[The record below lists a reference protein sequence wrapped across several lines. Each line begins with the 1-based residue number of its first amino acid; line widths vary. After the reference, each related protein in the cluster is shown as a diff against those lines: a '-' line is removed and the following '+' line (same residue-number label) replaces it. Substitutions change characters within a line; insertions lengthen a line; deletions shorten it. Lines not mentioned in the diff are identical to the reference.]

1 MAINYK
7 PIINNEMNR
16 TQPMARGT
24 VPIKPAATPP
34 TPTPTPTQAVGAG
47 MAMNPAETADYRELL
62 NKQLMTESSKANAS
76 KYLSQAMQSSGVGQT
91 GLAQSVL
98 SGIEMGYQN
107 MAAKNVAEYNL
118 LQQEKQFETQQATL
132 DAEAASQQ
140 ENARV
145 GFEFLQSAGDLDSLD
160 RYYEAYYE
168 GLNDDQKKAFDLVYQ
183 EKQRELGF
191 VEAPDE
197 TEIQNAQSN
206 IVGTDTN
213 NGTVV
218 YEEPNVVNSFFNNTT
233 DTYLNSTDANKKIAE
248 RLKTAFESSKTWAN
262 NANGRVYNININGV
276 ISSYGFY
283 NGRWYKVNNFTGTA
297 NRTFIFKD

>member
-1 MAINYK
+1 
-7 PIINNEMNR
+7 MNR

-24 VPIKPAATPP
+24 VPIRPAATPP

-132 DAEAASQQ
+132 DAEAARQQ

-145 GFEFLQSAGDLDSLD
+145 GFEFLQSAGDLDALD

-168 GLNDDQKKAFDLVYQ
+168 GLNDDQKKAFDLLYA
-183 EKQRELGF
+183 EKQSELGF
-191 VEAPDE
+191 ISNPTTSEINLASESFNLPEGAQAVYTERDQVSSFINNLVDGFNTPDAPPARKKRAAELLAAFNSSKDWGN
-197 TEIQNAQSN
+197 TR
-206 IVGTDTN
+206 
-213 NGTVV
+213 NGTV
-218 YEEPNVVNSFFNNTT
+218 YKIET
-233 DTYLNSTDANKKIAE
+233 STGNY
-248 RLKTAFESSKTWAN
+248 F
-262 NANGRVYNININGV
+262 
-276 ISSYGFY
+276 YGFH
-283 NGRWYKVNNFTGTA
+283 NGRWYQIQGGT
-297 NRTFIFKD
+297 TPTTSTLIFKLT

>member
-1 MAINYK
+1 
-7 PIINNEMNR
+7 MNR

-24 VPIKPAATPP
+24 VPIRPAATPP

-118 LQQEKQFETQQATL
+118 LQQEKQFESQQATL

-191 VEAPDE
+191 VEAPTVAENTLAAESFGLLQGAKAVYIDRNEFASLVGNLFDMSQGLTNE
-197 TEIQNAQSN
+197 TSKKSAAALNEAFKASENWGN
-206 IVGTDTN
+206 TR
-213 NGTVV
+213 NGTV
-218 YEEPNVVNSFFNNTT
+218 YKIETAEGNSF
-233 DTYLNSTDANKKIAE
+233 
-248 RLKTAFESSKTWAN
+248 
-262 NANGRVYNININGV
+262 
-276 ISSYGFY
+276 YGFY
-283 NGRWYKVNNFTGTA
+283 NGRWYKLNSATLSGGTISVTTDKVT
-297 NRTFIFKD
+297 RTFTIK